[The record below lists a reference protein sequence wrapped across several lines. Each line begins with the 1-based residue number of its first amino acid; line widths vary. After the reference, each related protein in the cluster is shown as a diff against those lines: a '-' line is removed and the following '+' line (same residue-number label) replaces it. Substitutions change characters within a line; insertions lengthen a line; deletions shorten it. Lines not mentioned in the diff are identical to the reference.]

1 MSGAI
6 MSPELRSILEAIA
19 YVIALA
25 FVLYSRHK
33 TSEQRKQVHADLTAH
48 KQTVALQAEQQKATL
63 TDELSRKYTADLER
77 VKTELT
83 ARVETLSTE
92 NTQLSHRLDNAAHDI
107 ANERDRNR
115 QLETALHERK
125 EEIALL
131 QKQVSALEDVIK
143 EMREQRDRSIE
154 ALGTALEREKSMQAR
169 IETLERELGELK
181 IKNIQ
186 LEAELR
192 AYKSIVE
199 PFFAQVAGA
208 FKPPTPPPADPMP
221 LPEAA

>member
-25 FVLYSRHK
+25 FVLYTRWK
-33 TSEQRKQVHADLTAH
+33 TSEQRKQVTADLDAH
-48 KQTVALQAEQQKATL
+48 KRTVAASAQAQTQTFAEEIA
-63 TDELSRKYTADLER
+63 RKHNADLER

-83 ARVETLSTE
+83 ARVEALSTDNAE
-92 NTQLSHRLDNAAHDI
+92 LSHRLDAAAHDI

-125 EEIALL
+125 EEIELL

-199 PFFAQVAGA
+199 PFFTLVAGA
-208 FKPPTPPPADPMP
+208 FKPPADPMP
-221 LPEAA
+221 LEPAA

>member
-1 MSGAI
+1 
-6 MSPELRSILEAIA
+6 MSPELRSILEAAA
-19 YVIALA
+19 YLVGAIIIIVMRQKSA
-25 FVLYSRHK
+25 
-33 TSEQRKQVHADLTAH
+33 EQRKQVTADLDAH
-48 KQTVALQAEQQKATL
+48 KRTVAASAQAQTQTFAEEIA
-63 TDELSRKYTADLER
+63 RKHNADLER

-83 ARVETLSTE
+83 ARVEALSTD
-92 NTQLSHRLDNAAHDI
+92 NTELSHRLDAAARDI

-192 AYKSIVE
+192 TYKSIVE

>member
-1 MSGAI
+1 
-6 MSPELRSILEAIA
+6 MSPELRSILEAFA
-19 YVIALA
+19 YLLVAVYA
-25 FVLYSRHK
+25 VYTRRK
-33 TSEQRKQVHADLTAH
+33 NAEQRKQVHADLDAH

-83 ARVETLSTE
+83 AKVETLSTE
-92 NTQLSHRLDNAAHDI
+92 NAELSHRLDNAAHDI

-115 QLETALHERK
+115 QLEAALHERK

-199 PFFAQVAGA
+199 PFFTLVAGA
-208 FKPPTPPPADPMP
+208 FKPPADPMP